1 MLVNKS
7 SISAVFITLNTLFN
21 KAFAGV
27 TPMYEKIAMR
37 VPSTSSQEDY
47 AWLSNFPKMKRW
59 IGEKAI
65 KALKAFKYSVV
76 NEDWEA
82 TVEVD
87 RNDIEDDRLGI
98 YAPQAQAAG
107 ISAKMFPDEL
117 VGEVVNGAFTKPCFD
132 GQYFCDTDHPVTDED
147 GTVSSVS
154 NKGTAALSI
163 ATQAAAIASFGA
175 GVAAMESFK
184 DNEGRPLGVSPNILM
199 VGPALRA
206 TATALMTTDRLEDGK
221 VNLYK
226 GMCEVVVNPQITSAT
241 AWFLLDTKQPVKPFI
256 YQERKAPI
264 FVQQTD
270 PQADEVFLRKKF
282 KFGAEARAASGYGF
296 WQLCYGSTGA
306 A

>member
-7 SISAVFITLNTLFN
+7 AIAAVFITLNTLFN
-21 KAFAGV
+21 KAFTGV

-59 IGEKAI
+59 FGEKAI

-87 RNDIEDDRLGI
+87 RNDIEDDKLGI

-107 ISAKMFPDEL
+107 ISARMLPDEI
-117 VGEVVNGAFTKPCFD
+117 VGEVVNGVFTKPCFD
-132 GQYFCDTDHPVTDED
+132 GQYFCDTDHPVTDAN
-147 GTVSSVS
+147 GVVGSVS

-175 GVAAMESFK
+175 GVVAMESFK

-206 TATALMTTDRLEDGK
+206 VASALMSTDRLEDGK

-226 GMCEVVVNPQITSAT
+226 GMCEVVVNPQITSTT

-256 YQERKAPI
+256 YQERKAPV
-264 FVQQTD
+264 FVSQTD
-270 PQADEVFLRKKF
+270 PQADDVYNRRKF
-282 KFGAEARAASGYGF
+282 KFGAEARAAGGYGF
-296 WQLCYGSTGA
+296 WQLCYGSTGEA
-306 A
+306 